1 MVSKPFAAS
10 LWATC
15 LATTFLVSPIAHAA
29 DPELYFYPKTK
40 WVVEHVEAASKNG
53 KTCTISNQLNNG
65 YIVQLAGTQ
74 KGFTNLNIDFRQDIF
89 QKNFKYEVQYTI
101 PGQESIV
108 VPTKAFKE
116 NLLVSDLREVKEF
129 SGDLSKA
136 SVLDVHI
143 RDNQFRIYM
152 TGLESVMDNY
162 SDCTGKRPAM
172 ASVDSDVTQ
181 PAPIMAAPSEPIE
194 TAETAEVKTDTVNI
208 AAMLEREQQMA
219 GVNAPPPP
227 PMSLAELE
235 AERVQAD
242 KPTDKAS
249 VRPTKGDKPRYTEIL
264 AEQMKQDSKK
274 YQPNRAASENTNMQN
289 DKIVEQMEP
298 EAQSSKTAA
307 EPMKVS
313 SADVPNVTKTNK
325 KSPKANYE
333 VIKHEPIVADF
344 TAPAKKPKSAPEKLA
359 RNDVQNT
366 TAASLARIEP
376 TSGTPEPE
384 FVDMRNKISDLEGR
398 IAVLMKKNKMLD
410 EELKDSLTSTK
421 KEITS
426 VSSDNW
432 NLERATMKF
441 NEAERQI
448 LRLGRQLQTQRAQCD
463 MEKTELET
471 MLFDPKLTD
480 QQQRATLS
488 SLEGELDAT
497 KADLFRQQR
506 QYEERIKVLE
516 AQLNAL

>member
-1 MVSKPFAAS
+1 
-10 LWATC
+10 
-15 LATTFLVSPIAHAA
+15 
-29 DPELYFYPKTK
+29 
-40 WVVEHVEAASKNG
+40 
-53 KTCTISNQLNNG
+53 
-65 YIVQLAGTQ
+65 
-74 KGFTNLNIDFRQDIF
+74 
-89 QKNFKYEVQYTI
+89 
-101 PGQESIV
+101 
-108 VPTKAFKE
+108 
-116 NLLVSDLREVKEF
+116 
-129 SGDLSKA
+129 
-136 SVLDVHI
+136 
-143 RDNQFRIYM
+143 
-152 TGLESVMDNY
+152 
-162 SDCTGKRPAM
+162 
-172 ASVDSDVTQ
+172 
-181 PAPIMAAPSEPIE
+181 
-194 TAETAEVKTDTVNI
+194 
-208 AAMLEREQQMA
+208 
-219 GVNAPPPP
+219 
-227 PMSLAELE
+227 
-235 AERVQAD
+235 
-242 KPTDKAS
+242 
-249 VRPTKGDKPRYTEIL
+249 
-264 AEQMKQDSKK
+264 MKQDSKK
-274 YQPNRAASENTNMQN
+274 YQPDHAASENTNMQN

-298 EAQSSKTAA
+298 EAQSSQTAA
-307 EPMKVS
+307 EPVKVS
-313 SADVPNVTKTNK
+313 SADVPNVTKANK
-325 KSPKANYE
+325 KSPKAKYE

-344 TAPAKKPKSAPEKLA
+344 TAPAKKPKPAPEKLA

-384 FVDMRNKISDLEGR
+384 FVDMRNKISDLESR
-398 IAVLMKKNKMLD
+398 ISVLMKKNKMLD